1 MKLLLLGLS
10 LYPVIGLTAEE
21 NLNCTEVEMNQVSY
35 YSVASI
41 TKAQSVGEIYKQK
54 IEQLKAFGKKHQL
67 KRFKILSHDV
77 STNQNSYIQGSFE
90 LSISM
95 TFESAFDYTLIDK
108 IRNELESN
116 SISSSRTLNSVC
128 KQESKL

>member
-1 MKLLLLGLS
+1 MKLLPALVLGLS
-10 LYPVIGLTAEE
+10 LYPVIGAAAEE
-21 NLNCTEVEMNQVSY
+21 NLNCTDVEMNQVSY

-41 TKAQSVGEIYKQK
+41 TKEQSVSEIYKQK

-77 STNQNSYIQGSFE
+77 STNQNSYIQGAFE

-95 TFESAFDYTLIDK
+95 TFESAFDYTLVDK
-108 IRNELESN
+108 IRSELQSN
-116 SISSSRTLNSVC
+116 SISSSRILSSVC
-128 KQESKL
+128 Q